1 MDFKL
6 TPEQEKWRDEVRGF
20 LEEVLTPEIRKDLWE
35 SEGGELYRSEGE
47 KAFWKKVAERG
58 WLGMNWPKQYG
69 GLEMSAIDQLVMLR
83 EFARAGAPPLPLTV
97 TSLAPTLIR
106 FGTEENKAEWIPKI
120 ASGEVELA
128 LGYSEPDSGTDLA
141 SLQTRA
147 VRDGDEWV
155 INGQK
160 IWNTHGHIATHEWL
174 AVRTDPT
181 APKHKGIS
189 VIIVP
194 IDAPGVEVRP
204 IWTWGDMRTNQVFF
218 TDVRVPASNLIGE
231 LNRGW
236 YYIASA
242 LDLERVAIGAFSA
255 ELDVMFEELVEYA
268 KRTRSDGEL
277 LINRPSV
284 RRGLA
289 ELHRDLEI
297 ANLYGIK
304 TASMIDAGLV
314 PNKEASIQKFYGT
327 ELQTKMTSWAMS
339 MMSLSGQLLK
349 GDPRAPLNGAV
360 ESSYRKAPPGRFG
373 GGTNEIQRNI
383 VAQRGLGLPR
393 GA

>member
-6 TPEQEKWRDEVRGF
+6 TEAQQTWRDEVRSF
-20 LEEVLTPEIRKDLWE
+20 LEEAMTPEFQADLRD

-47 KAFWKKVAERG
+47 KEFWRKVAGRG
-58 WLGMNWPKQYG
+58 WLGMSWPKEYG
-69 GLEMSAIDQLVMLR
+69 GLEMSAMDQLIMLR
-83 EFARAGAPPLPLTV
+83 EFARFGAPPLPLTV
-97 TSLAPTLIR
+97 TSLVPTLIR
-106 FGTEENKAEWIPKI
+106 FGTDENKKEWVPQIAAGDAEF
-120 ASGEVELA
+120 A

-147 VRDGDEWV
+147 VLDGDEWV

-160 IWNTHGHIATHEWL
+160 IWNTHGHVATHEWL

-189 VIIVP
+189 VIVVP
-194 IDAPGVEVRP
+194 LDAPGVQVTP

-218 TDVRVPASNLIGE
+218 TDVRVPAGNLIGE

-242 LDLERVAIGAFSA
+242 LDLERIAIGAFTA
-255 ELDVMFEELVEYA
+255 ELDAMFDQLVTYFKTE
-268 KRTRSDGEL
+268 TLDGD
-277 LINRPSV
+277 LIANRASV
-284 RRGLA
+284 RRELA
-289 ELHRDLEI
+289 ALRRDLEI
-297 ANLYGIK
+297 ASLFGLN

-314 PNKEASIQKFYGT
+314 PNKEASMQKFYGT
-327 ELQTKMTSWAMS
+327 ELRTRLTSWAMS
-339 MMSLSGQLLK
+339 AMGLSGQLLK
-349 GDPRAPLNGAV
+349 GDVRAPLEGEV

-373 GGTNEIQRNI
+373 GGTNEVQRNI
-383 VAQRGLGLPR
+383 VAQRGLGMPR
-393 GA
+393 A